1 MVTFISS
8 LIYQFEQCNI
18 ENIRIANLKSK
29 RKIDIKVEV
38 KNIEKSV
45 VELILPEPESLDG
58 VGQNE
63 KIQSEGIQSE
73 GIQSEGIQSEGIQS
87 EGIQSEGIQSEGIE
101 SEGIVPKVVEL
112 FEISPNYAA
121 LLRSELE
128 QQRVLNETQ
137 S

>member
-18 ENIRIANLKSK
+18 ENIRIAALKSK

-87 EGIQSEGIQSEGIE
+87 EGIQSKD
-101 SEGIVPKVVEL
+101 VPKVVEL